1 MIAWGVATILAVR
14 GVRVSWLHAPA
25 ILRAHASAL
34 MARARQWPPLAR
46 SAVVVLTTALLPCGW
61 LYAFVAVAAGTASPA
76 RGALAMA
83 VFWTGTLPV
92 MLSLG
97 AGLQRLA
104 GPLRARLPVVTA
116 ATVVVLGLLTIS
128 GRLQVQTTAGGA
140 VPAARTGHQHP

>member
-1 MIAWGVATILAVR
+1 
-14 GVRVSWLHAPA
+14 
-25 ILRAHASAL
+25 
-34 MARARQWPPLAR
+34 
-46 SAVVVLTTALLPCGW
+46 
-61 LYAFVAVAAGTASPA
+61 
-76 RGALAMA
+76 MA

-97 AGLQRLA
+97 AGLQRLT

-128 GRLQVQTTAGGA
+128 GRLQVHAAASTGEA